1 LPIVFSIMFFF
12 FPAGLVLYWTMQN
25 ILGIA
30 QQWYINKTFS
40 ATPAK
45 ATAGKR

>member
-1 LPIVFSIMFFF
+1 
-12 FPAGLVLYWTMQN
+12 MQN

>member
-1 LPIVFSIMFFF
+1 MPVIFSIMFLF

-30 QQWYINKTFS
+30 QQWYINKSLESNTS
-40 ATPAK
+40 AKP
-45 ATAGKR
+45 GKR